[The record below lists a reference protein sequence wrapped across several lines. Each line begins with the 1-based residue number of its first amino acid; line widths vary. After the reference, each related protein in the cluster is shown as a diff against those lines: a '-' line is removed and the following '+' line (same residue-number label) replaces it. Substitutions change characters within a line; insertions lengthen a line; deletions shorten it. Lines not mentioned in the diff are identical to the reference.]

1 MSVQAGIW
9 HFDAKPVDANALSRL
24 GCVAAEFGPDGESQH
39 LSGSVGMLYRPFHTT
54 TESRAECQPLIGNQ
68 YVLTWDGR
76 LDNRDDLAA
85 SLRAFLPIGPTDVA
99 IVGAAFERWGT
110 DCFGKLRGEW
120 AASIWSSRDNQLI
133 LARDYIGVRQLFYYA
148 QPHQVVWCTILRAL
162 AQEGNFNVCD
172 EYIAGYLAFK
182 PAADLTPYCELR
194 SVPPGGFHLRLPS
207 VGDSLSFDYARFEA
221 NPGFG
226 MRAEVTSGMSDLIR
240 RTDHRIML
248 NGTGGDEMN
257 GQAVNLVI
265 PIAEQLAHFRWR
277 EAGRQLVAWSLLTR
291 KPALHLLLG
300 TLLELLPLHIR
311 TCFVERGRLESWIN
325 RQFARKYRIRDQQME
340 DLAGTWFWRPA
351 LRDSAQTIMTMSRD
365 LIRGVA
371 IPVCRLISTTCEGL
385 QSFSFSNSALLPGL
399 NRSSSN
405 PYRG

>member
-133 LARDYIGVRQLFYYA
+133 LARDYIGVRQLFYYP
-148 QPHQVVWCTILRAL
+148 QPHKVVWCTILRAL

-194 SVPPGGFHLRLPS
+194 SVPPGGFVCIRSTKLTTHFYWR
-207 VGDSLSFDYARFEA
+207 FDPRQKTRY
-221 NPGFG
+221 
-226 MRAEVTSGMSDLIR
+226 
-240 RTDHRIML
+240 RTDAEYE
-248 NGTGGDEMN
+248 DEY
-257 GQAVNLVI
+257 
-265 PIAEQLAHFRWR
+265 F
-277 EAGRQLVAWSLLTR
+277 
-291 KPALHLLLG
+291 HLL
-300 TLLELLPLHIR
+300 
-311 TCFVERGRLESWIN
+311 
-325 RQFARKYRIRDQQME
+325 
-340 DLAGTWFWRPA
+340 
-351 LRDSAQTIMTMSRD
+351 SASVR
-365 LIRGVA
+365 
-371 IPVCRLISTTCEGL
+371 CRLRSDRPVLAALSGGL
-385 QSFSFSNSALLPGL
+385 D
-399 NRSSSN
+399 
-405 PYRG
+405 